1 MFTTICAY
9 VLIGVFFLDIEGR
22 MRKGQEA
29 KTLQAGQHD
38 RGSTQLIGLA
48 IPVMFVILLAAPVL
62 DYLQIGQITRSL
74 LVGGLGLAVMLS
86 GIALRYWASKTLGE
100 FYTRTLLIKTE
111 HQIVESGPYRIIR
124 HPGYLGFI
132 LMFVGAG
139 LATANWIA
147 TALVTILMSIVYVY
161 RIHVEET
168 MLQTAFGERY
178 EAYRAHTWRLVP
190 LID

>member
-9 VLIGVFFLDIEGR
+9 LLIGVFFLGIEGR

-29 KTLQAGQHD
+29 KTLQAGRHD
-38 RGSTQLIGLA
+38 RGSTRLIGLSISA
-48 IPVMFVILLAAPVL
+48 VFMVLLAAPVL
-62 DYLQIGQITRSL
+62 DYFQIGHVTRGL

-100 FYTRTLLIKTE
+100 FYTRTLLIKAE

-147 TALVTILMSIVYVY
+147 TALVTIMMSIVYIY

-190 LID
+190 LIY

>member
-190 LID
+190 LIY